1 MAFGCVSDD
10 RAGGVAGGGVSHDD
24 GAVVT
29 VGLLAG
35 TDCVEEEEALA
46 ATGVSV
52 CVCACVHTCLLVYLI
67 DLLR

>member
-1 MAFGCVSDD
+1 MAFGCIIDD

-29 VGLLAG
+29 IGLTAG
-35 TDCVEEEEALA
+35 ADCVEEEEAT

-52 CVCACVHTCLLVYLI
+52 CVCACVHTCLLV
-67 DLLR
+67 